1 MEKPLKVLINFNEE
15 ITRKQLKK
23 HFYYSWKKML
33 PSILKNFLFLSIF
46 FFIIDNIFDGYRN
59 RLDFLKFVGF
69 FLILYSILYGITFYF
84 NKVNYNSKINE
95 HINELKKFDTTIEL
109 LLDNQSL
116 HIKCE
121 QYDLRSVWEKVTYNI
136 YKETLLIF
144 VNLGAEFTFLLNEE
158 ETEQYSDVLDIIK
171 QKSKLKK

>member
-1 MEKPLKVLINFNEE
+1 MEKPLKISIKFNEE

-23 HFYYSWKKML
+23 HFYYSWKKKL

-59 RLDFLKFVGF
+59 RTEFLKFIGF
-69 FLILYSILYGITFYF
+69 YLIIYSILYVIIFYF
-84 NKVNYNSKINE
+84 NKANYISKINE
-95 HINELKKFDTTIEL
+95 HINELKKFDSTIEL
-109 LLDNQSL
+109 ILDEESF

-121 QYDLRSVWEKVTYNI
+121 QYDLRSVWKKVTYSI
-136 YKETLLIF
+136 HKETLLIF
-144 VNLGAEFTFLLNEE
+144 VNLGAEFTFLLDKE
-158 ETEQYSDVLDIIK
+158 ETRHYPDVLNIIQ